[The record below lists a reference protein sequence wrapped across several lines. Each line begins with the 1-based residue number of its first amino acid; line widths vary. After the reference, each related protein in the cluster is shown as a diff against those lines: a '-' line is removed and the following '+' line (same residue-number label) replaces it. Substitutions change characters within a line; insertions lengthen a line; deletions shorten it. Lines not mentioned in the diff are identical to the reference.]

1 MQPTPVSWFV
11 LMGRVQTPAVLDQ
24 TTHSLPVLARERV
37 PVLPVLLPAMAP
49 ALAMIFGVV
58 PAPELGPTLAPAP
71 RLIPVLA
78 LVLAQA
84 NVFPR
89 AQAVL
94 IPALVLA
101 PLFQTLVLL
110 GYVLVPVMEASV
122 LVSMGT
128 FAVRWLEVAKEVA
141 KEVART

>member
-1 MQPTPVSWFV
+1 VSWFV
-11 LMGRVQTPAVLDQ
+11 LVGRVQTPAVLDQ

-37 PVLPVLLPAMAP
+37 QVLPVLLPAMAP
-49 ALAMIFGVV
+49 ALAMVFGVV

-78 LVLAQA
+78 LAQA
-84 NVFPR
+84 NVFPH

-101 PLFQTLVLL
+101 LFQTLVLL
-110 GYVLVPVMEASV
+110 GYVLVPVMEVSV